1 MADMS
6 YTNVSGVQM
15 SLRLPDHTDN
25 ICISQLVTCNTGPV
39 VTDSQRM
46 FVISYIF
53 YYLGQQTCMLY
64 ALCVYFICVYVYIY
78 T

>member
-46 FVISYIF
+46 F
-53 YYLGQQTCMLY
+53 
-64 ALCVYFICVYVYIY
+64 CVYVYIY